1 MFDQLFGDMQ
11 KKQEDMKNKLASIT
25 LDHTID
31 DAITISLNANKE
43 VLNISIHEDKI
54 DLTDKEQLEDLLVVG
69 LNEALQKAEEVQVK
83 ESQSLLGDIM
93 PGGLDNLFGK

>member
-11 KKQEDMKNKLASIT
+11 KKQEEMKNKLASIKI
-25 LDHTID
+25 DHTID
-31 DAITISLNANKE
+31 ESITISLNANKE
-43 VLNISIHEDKI
+43 IINISIHKE
-54 DLTDKEQLEDLLVVG
+54 LTNREQLEDLLVVG

-93 PGGLDNLFGK
+93 PGGLDNLFSK

>member
-11 KKQEDMKNKLASIT
+11 KKQEDMKNKLASIVF
-25 LDHTID
+25 DHTID

-43 VLNISIHEDKI
+43 VLNISFLDGNI

-69 LNEALQKAEEVQVK
+69 LNEALQKAEELQVK
-83 ESQSLLGDIM
+83 ESQSLLGDM
-93 PGGLDNLFGK
+93 LPGGLDNLFGK

>member
-11 KKQEDMKNKLASIT
+11 KKQEDMKNKLASIK

-31 DAITISLNANKE
+31 DAITISVNANKE
-43 VLNISIHEDKI
+43 VLNISIHG
-54 DLTDKEQLEDLLVVG
+54 DLADKEQLEDLLVVG
-69 LNEALQKAEEVQVK
+69 LNEALRQAEEIQMK
-83 ESQSLLGDIM
+83 ESQSLLGDVL

>member
-31 DAITISLNANKE
+31 DDITISLNANKE